1 VTFLALLRPAGYNT
15 AAGMTIA
22 EERSNVATGYA
33 LGKVILF
40 GEHAVVY
47 SRPAIA
53 VPLAQVRAEATVTP
67 ASPGA
72 GITLLAHDLGR
83 AYKLSEATAD
93 DPLRAITEG
102 TLRYFGLSTVPDLT
116 VSLRSTI
123 PVARGLGSGAA
134 VSTAIVRALAA
145 HFRHPLTPDQVSQLV
160 YEVEKLHHGT
170 PSGIDNT
177 VIAFEQ
183 PVYFVRGQPP
193 EHFSVRAPF
202 TLAIADSGVQV
213 PTRVTVGDVR
223 RAWQADP
230 QRYETIFDEIGEIAR
245 AGRRA
250 IEGGDVEAVGR
261 LMDDNQRLLQAL
273 DVSSPGLDALV
284 TAARAAGALGAK
296 LSGGGRGGNVIAL
309 VAPGSAAAVERAL
322 LAAGAVGVI
331 VTEVAAS

>member
-1 VTFLALLRPAGYNT
+1 MG
-15 AAGMTIA
+15 
-22 EERSNVATGYA
+22 ERSNVATGYA
-33 LGKVILF
+33 MGKVILF

-67 ASPGA
+67 APPGA
-72 GITLLAHDLGR
+72 GITLLAHDLGT
-83 AYKLSEATAD
+83 AYKLSEAAAD
-93 DPLRAITEG
+93 DPLRAVTEESLHNLHVG
-102 TLRYFGLSTVPDLT
+102 PGALPDLT
-116 VSLRSTI
+116 ISLRSTI
-123 PVARGLGSGAA
+123 PIARGLGSGAA

-193 EHFSVRAPF
+193 ENFSVKVPF
-202 TLAIADSGVQV
+202 TLAIADSGVQT
-213 PTRVTVGDVR
+213 PTRITVGDVR

-230 QRYETIFDEIGEIAR
+230 ERCEGIFDEIGEIAR

-250 IEGGDVEAVGR
+250 IEGGDVGAIGR
-261 LMDDNQRLLQAL
+261 LMDANQRLLQTL
-273 DVSSPGLDALV
+273 GVSSPELEALI

-309 VAPGSAAAVERAL
+309 VAPGSAAVVERAL

-331 VTEVAAS
+331 ITEVTAA